1 MFQASIDNYLS
12 RFGCM
17 LGCDRNSLFLW
28 LSAWLLQEF
37 SVLINM
43 HLPSLILQQ
52 ETRGN
57 NIIIGK

>member
-17 LGCDRNSLFLW
+17 LGCDRNSLFLR
-28 LSAWLLQEF
+28 LSDWLLQEF
-37 SVLINM
+37 FAFINM

-57 NIIIGK
+57 NIIFGK